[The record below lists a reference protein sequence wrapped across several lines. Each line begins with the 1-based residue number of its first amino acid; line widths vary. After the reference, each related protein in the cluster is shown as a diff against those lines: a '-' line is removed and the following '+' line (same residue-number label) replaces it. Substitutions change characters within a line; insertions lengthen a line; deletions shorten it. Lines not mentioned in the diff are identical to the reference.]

1 VYGGLFV
8 GVFVYLMSFSLPT
21 STDAHTALLRRALS
35 GLFFDVHSLPRG
47 KERTKKTRQGFPP
60 WIPPPPA
67 VLTMNG
73 GGFCFAKVLHLRG
86 IYLTPQMGQ
95 LLARIFAIP
104 FCLKFY
110 MTRVRR
116 RRQNFCNC
124 RVRATSVLA
133 FYHQNANAK
142 VEYALLRK
150 I

>member
-110 MTRVRR
+110 MTRGASQTAKFLQLSRACYFRVGVLSSK
-116 RRQNFCNC
+116 RQ
-124 RVRATSVLA
+124 
-133 FYHQNANAK
+133 
-142 VEYALLRK
+142 RK
-150 I
+150 S